1 VEAGLLGFLGGG
13 IGVGVSYGLKVI
25 ANKVINEQLSKNGV
39 TARDVIQIPPQLV
52 LAVLGVT
59 TLIGM
64 LAGRL
69 PARRAA
75 NLDPVEALRHE

>member
-1 VEAGLLGFLGGG
+1 MNGLSRGQYATYSLT
-13 IGVGVSYGLKVI
+13 